1 MSKAGRKRTVRT
13 LVFYVCAFVAVA
25 LVWINRS
32 PIWMSVIVFLNDVAE
47 LFDSLAG

>member
-1 MSKAGRKRTVRT
+1 MSKAGRKRTVRA

-25 LVWINRS
+25 LVWINKS
-32 PIWMSVIVFLNDVAE
+32 SIWMGVIVFLNNVAE